1 MKNNLRRNDLDLF
14 LDFSSDRLHD
24 FAALRAKTLFL
35 RQGML
40 HLYDLNILRENVPCV
55 ARLSV
60 AGMSAHFNCGFFRL
74 AGLSSIDF
82 RLVEKET

>member
-1 MKNNLRRNDLDLF
+1 
-14 LDFSSDRLHD
+14 
-24 FAALRAKTLFL
+24 
-35 RQGML
+35 ML

-55 ARLSV
+55 AGLSV

-82 RLVEKET
+82 SLVEKET